1 MRKRRRKII
10 GGLLRWGVAIAAT
23 MAFAVA
29 EIVVLEDEG
38 SRLIVEYIVVAGF
51 ALWISDK
58 MEKSIK
64 KPHAVRQH
72 YKALPGGAEA
82 PTMGAN
88 KNIQINYNRK
98 KGF

>member
-1 MRKRRRKII
+1 MKKRRRKII

-29 EIVVLEDEG
+29 EIVVMEDEG

-64 KPHAVRQH
+64 KPLRCGNTTKRCPEERKLRPWGQ
-72 YKALPGGAEA
+72 
-82 PTMGAN
+82 M
-88 KNIQINYNRK
+88 KNNTRK
-98 KGF
+98 L